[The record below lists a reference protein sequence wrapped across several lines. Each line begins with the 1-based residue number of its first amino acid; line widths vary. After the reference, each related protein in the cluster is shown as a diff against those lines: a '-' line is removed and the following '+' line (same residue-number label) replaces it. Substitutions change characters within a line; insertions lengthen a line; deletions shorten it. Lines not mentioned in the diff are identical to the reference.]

1 MKEGSN
7 WSQIE
12 VEAAVAAYGEM
23 LRLEL
28 LGNPY
33 NKKQRN
39 FTLQKI
45 IGRSAGSIEFKHQ
58 NISAVLNNAGFP
70 YIVGYKPRG
79 NFQGLL
85 EEVVFDRLLAD
96 PEINQLAD
104 VSVRQQDF
112 SVDQKQDLLA
122 IKVPPPVGTI
132 GYGEASIRV
141 ADTSRTPITR
151 NYLEIESRNA
161 ALGLAGE
168 QLIMKYEHERLWRAG
183 HRKLAERIEHVAV
196 SKGDHLGYDIL
207 SFEECGKERLIEVKT
222 TQFGPL
228 TPFFAT
234 RNEVNV
240 SVELAD
246 FYQLYRVFSFSKD
259 AKLFSLEGAIG
270 KRCELTPTLFSAVP
284 RCS

>member
-7 WSQIE
+7 WSRIE

-28 LGNPY
+28 LNSQF

-39 FTLQKI
+39 TYLQGL

-58 NISAVLNNAGFP
+58 NISAILNNAGFP
-70 YIVGYKPRG
+70 YITGYKPRG

-85 EEVVFDRLLAD
+85 EDVVTERLLENA
-96 PEINQLAD
+96 ELNILAAAA
-104 VSVRQQDF
+104 VARENF
-112 SVDQKQDLLA
+112 AAPGHADLLT
-122 IKVPPPVGTI
+122 IKVEPPKGHVGSSGI
-132 GYGEASIRV
+132 FSRV
-141 ADTSRTPITR
+141 ADARQLQTKR
-151 NYLEIESRNA
+151 NYLEIEGRNA

-168 QLIMKYEHERLWRAG
+168 KLVMNYEHERLWRAG
-183 HRKLAERIEHVAV
+183 YRHLADKIEHVAL

-207 SFEECGKERLIEVKT
+207 SFEESGQERLIEVKT
-222 TQFGPL
+222 TQFGPM

-240 SVELAD
+240 SIELAD
-246 FYQLYRVFSFSKD
+246 HYQLYRVFSFEKD
-259 AKLFSLEGAIG
+259 TKLFTLEGAIG
-270 KRCELTPTLFSAVP
+270 KHCELTPITFSAVP
-284 RCS
+284 R